1 MKDEVARIPYSEIAE
16 HRAAVFFPGIGHAK
30 LTLHELRT
38 MGIPTLFPAKSL
50 MYRVEDL
57 ILDPRQPYSGSYDG
71 CGSQLGVGAMRSTAP
86 WILSLCGWR
95 RHAYFMEWS
104 SFYRYPYFLHF
115 ERRLEVKFVSG
126 FFVSLLH

>member
-1 MKDEVARIPYSEIAE
+1 MARIPYSEIAE

-57 ILDPRQPYSGSYDG
+57 ILDPRQPYSGS
-71 CGSQLGVGAMRSTAP
+71 
-86 WILSLCGWR
+86 
-95 RHAYFMEWS
+95 
-104 SFYRYPYFLHF
+104 FL
-115 ERRLEVKFVSG
+115 V
-126 FFVSLLH
+126 